1 MPALA
6 AITSLT
12 RLDLFGSRLTD
23 FGVRFLAKL
32 HHLRHIEICGGGLSD
47 EGVRVLSSLTELRT
61 MNLSQNGGVSDRSA
75 AFLAELPVLES
86 LNLSNTNIGVD
97 ALQWLRAITSLTS
110 LALYS
115 CAIPHSAAATLK
127 AALPRLLTLGLDPPD

>member
-1 MPALA
+1 MQHYRAVCQTSTLA
-6 AITSLT
+6 ALEAN
-12 RLDLFGSRLTD
+12 
-23 FGVRFLAKL
+23 AKSAEWKEQLRKKRVCL
-32 HHLRHIEICGGGLSD
+32 HYCGAMADILH
-47 EGVRVLSSLTELRT
+47 EGPGELVYACESSCQRYPCTQMHAIAGWST
-61 MNLSQNGGVSDRSA
+61 A
-75 AFLAELPVLES
+75 AA
-86 LNLSNTNIGVD
+86 